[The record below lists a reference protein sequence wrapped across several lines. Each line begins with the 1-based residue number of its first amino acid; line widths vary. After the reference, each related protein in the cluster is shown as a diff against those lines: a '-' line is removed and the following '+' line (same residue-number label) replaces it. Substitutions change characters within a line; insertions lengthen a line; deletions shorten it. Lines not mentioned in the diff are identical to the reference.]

1 MSHRRPR
8 NCAAAILTND
18 AEGRRG
24 HDKQKLTLND
34 LAKLDSEALAR
45 IPLFVTERGT
55 PMTAKVFRRGYWT
68 PALRPAGIHASPH
81 LARHWFVTNALRT
94 IEKTSKDEA
103 ETLRR
108 KTELVQY
115 MGWRSAERTLKAYE
129 HVTRDAN
136 FVTTT
141 LTTIHAAMRK
151 REDAIKRDPSALSQ
165 YQPVAQP
172 NGALRQ
178 DPEVALLT
186 GAYQ

>member
-1 MSHRRPR
+1 
-8 NCAAAILTND
+8 
-18 AEGRRG
+18 
-24 HDKQKLTLND
+24 
-34 LAKLDSEALAR
+34 
-45 IPLFVTERGT
+45 
-55 PMTAKVFRRGYWT
+55 MTAKVFRRGYWT
-68 PALRPAGIHASPH
+68 PALGPAGIHASPH

-136 FVTTT
+136 FITTT

-151 REDAIKRDPSALSQ
+151 REDAIKKDPAALSQ
-165 YQPVAQP
+165 YEPVEHSTAGQ
-172 NGALRQ
+172 RE
-178 DPEVALLT
+178 DPDLALLT
-186 GAYQ
+186 GVYR